1 VALQGGIHLGREWL
15 SRTPRYESRVL
26 RTLGNNI
33 STPRNDSKQKP
44 VILLPVWF
52 GDVLLTGRAR
62 EHEDLQKRN

>member
-1 VALQGGIHLGREWL
+1 
-15 SRTPRYESRVL
+15 VL

-33 STPRNDSKQKP
+33 STLRNDSKQKP